1 MNRYLFDNALKY
13 RLTRHLVFFLFT
25 VSAFAVILYLQ
36 NIESGIVHSFFD
48 TLLNAIFFFAYAY
61 LTIFLLIPEF
71 LLKKKIIWFIMF
83 FLLVGVALS
92 ALKLVVSDQIFY
104 SAISPENIQPKGM
117 MNLRFIVVNTKD
129 MTFIVAV
136 FCIAKYAK
144 DFIYIDRIR
153 KELEDQAKEAQRK
166 LFQSQFDPH
175 FLFNTIN
182 NMYALSMLN
191 PQKTREVIHRMKIV
205 LNYIIQEIQ
214 KEFVNLLDEISLVE
228 NYIQLERLRYGQRL
242 KVDFNT
248 AGNITSG
255 KIPPMVLFF
264 LVENCFKHG
273 SSLDAGSPWIKVNV
287 KADTYKIVIVIENSK
302 PVTLVDENSNNN
314 RQSQLPDLQKRLN
327 IIYSPQGFDL
337 KIIDRKDT
345 FKVELELREEI
356 EIQRNKYR

>member
-1 MNRYLFDNALKY
+1 MNRLLFDNVLKF
-13 RLTRHLVFFLFT
+13 RLTRHLVFFLVT
-25 VSAFAVILYLQ
+25 VTAFSAILYLQ
-36 NIESGIVHSFFD
+36 KMETSFFHSLLD
-48 TLLNAIFFFAYAY
+48 TFINSFFFFSYAY

-71 LLKKKIIWFIMF
+71 LLKRKIIWFILL

-104 SAISPENIQPKGM
+104 AAISPENIQRKGM
-117 MNLRFIVVNTKD
+117 MNLRFIAVNTKD
-129 MTFIVAV
+129 MTFIVAL
-136 FCIAKYAK
+136 FCIAKYVK
-144 DFIYIDRIR
+144 DYMYIERIR
-153 KELEDQAKEAQRK
+153 NGLEEQTKEAQRK

-191 PQKTREVIHRMKIV
+191 PEKTKEVIHRMKIV

-214 KEFVNLLDEISLVE
+214 KEFVNLLDEISLTE
-228 NYIQLERLRYGQRL
+228 NYIQLERLRYGRRL

-248 AGNITSG
+248 SGDITKG
-255 KIPPMVLFF
+255 KIPPMILFF

-287 KADTYKIVIVIENSK
+287 KAGTRKILIVVENSK
-302 PVTLVDENSNNN
+302 PATRVNEIEENKTKN
-314 RQSQLPDLQKRLN
+314 QLPDLQKRLN

-337 KIIDRKDT
+337 NINDRKET